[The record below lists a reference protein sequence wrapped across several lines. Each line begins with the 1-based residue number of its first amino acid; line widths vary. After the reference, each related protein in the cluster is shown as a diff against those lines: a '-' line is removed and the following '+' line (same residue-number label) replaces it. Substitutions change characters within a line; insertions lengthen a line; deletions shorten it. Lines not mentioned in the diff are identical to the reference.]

1 MKGEKKMREYLKGKM
16 GEDAFDFAKGKLT
29 VADLFKMAKGM
40 GYDGPEDD
48 DDEDVHIDVNVGGE
62 DAEDAEDLEK
72 GARILDVLADALDAA
87 HDERQGDL
95 FETLTKSLRG
105 SEPFADA
112 LDEAEGLRKSNADA
126 GALVKSLISGA
137 ESAFKLNAAAIESLG
152 DRIDGQHE
160 MTMLN
165 AEAAVSLRKSFEAVT
180 AELGELRK
188 SLGLPDPQGHV
199 TPAPRFPG
207 EGTEAKPVGAVDVQ
221 ALHAQGMQNLRKS
234 MRDCKAKGDKIGA
247 QKLDAVSAQFA
258 SLGAVQRHPRGDE
271 ILRGLADGTLIEKI
285 TAR

>member
-1 MKGEKKMREYLKGKM
+1 MKGEKKMREYLKGEM
-16 GEDAFDFAKGKLT
+16 GDDAFAVMKGKLT

-40 GYDGPEDD
+40 GYDGDGPEDD
-48 DDEDVHIDVNVGGE
+48 DDDPEIEIDVDVK
-62 DAEDAEDLEK
+62 DDDDDLEK
-72 GARILDVLADALDAA
+72 GGRILDVLADALDAA

-95 FETLTKSLRG
+95 FEHLTKSLRD
-105 SEPFADA
+105 SKPFAESGY
-112 LDEAEGLRKSNADA
+112 EADTLRKSNADA
-126 GALVKSLISGA
+126 GNLVKSLISGA

-165 AEAAVSLRKSFEAVT
+165 AEAAVSLRKSFEQVT
-180 AELGELRK
+180 AELSELRK

-207 EGTEAKPVGAVDVQ
+207 EGAPAKPAGAADPA

-234 MRDCKAKGDKIGA
+234 MRECKAKGDKIGA

-258 SLGAVQRHPRGDE
+258 SLGAVQRHPRGGE
-271 ILRGLADGTLIEKI
+271 ILAGLADGSLIEKI